1 MGVKDRAEA
10 IGGTASVKRAI
21 RKCGVSGWWG
31 ILIAALTLLLNQA
44 KPALASTYVV
54 YIPLDDPIYT
64 ELDTLD
70 GLGLLYT
77 YLEEIKPISRIE
89 AARLTVEAEGNYRR
103 SDVNNELARSLI
115 HDLRE
120 ALTPEISWV
129 ESNREDGPPTMLKP
143 IDRVEGEYVFS
154 SGDRRFWLTS
164 NTAGIHAREE
174 APLMPNAD
182 GMPIASGS
190 NEIVRASGWAGLGG
204 FFTVY
209 GEPAIAGPI
218 THGMNDTDRVRL
230 LDGEAVLSL
239 GNWAFSFGQE
249 EMWWGIG
256 HWAPLTQG
264 DNAAPITAIRVQNVH
279 PKMLPGI
286 FRYLGQYRSQFIF
299 GQLEG
304 PRPFLHPW
312 IFGHIA
318 SFKPL
323 PNFEFGLTR
332 TIAFGGHNN
341 DHYGVSGFFGRLTG
355 IATGNAH
362 SGNTNSRGGV
372 YLKFRFPKLRGLIVY
387 QEIMGEDNLTYEIP
401 GIGRFMPLLSVS
413 YQGGF
418 YLPRLTADGRTSLR
432 FEYTILE
439 PNYSVHDDSLYWVT
453 SSNYMMGDP
462 LGPNASRV
470 DISLQR
476 WFTLKDNAESTVFF
490 TDRAP
495 TYDTNEPY
503 PAQFY
508 GSSLTKE
515 YSVGTTLD
523 FAHFLNRHEWPLP
536 GQVWIKGEASF
547 EYVDHLNYSG
557 GGSLRTFISLR
568 LGLRPSHPPLTLE

>member
-1 MGVKDRAEA
+1 MKQA
-10 IGGTASVKRAI
+10 IQRRGGCPWASIV
-21 RKCGVSGWWG
+21 
-31 ILIAALTLLLNQA
+31 IAASGLLLA
-44 KPALASTYVV
+44 HAYSARASTYVV
-54 YIPLDDPIYT
+54 FIPLDDPIYT

-77 YLEEIKPISRIE
+77 YLEEIKPLSRIE
-89 AARLTVEAEGNYRR
+89 AARLTVEAEDNYRR
-103 SDVNNELARSLI
+103 ADVDNELARTMI
-115 HDLRE
+115 HELRE
-120 ALTPEISWV
+120 ALTPEIGWV
-129 ESNREDGPPTMLKP
+129 ESNREDGPPTMFKP
-143 IDRVEGEYVFS
+143 IERTEVEYAYS
-154 SGDRRFWLTS
+154 SGARRFWLTS
-164 NTAGIHAREE
+164 NDAGIHAREE
-174 APLMPNAD
+174 APLMPDAD
-182 GMPIASGS
+182 GMPIAGGS
-190 NEIVRASGWAGLGG
+190 NEIVRASAWAGLGG
-204 FFTVY
+204 FFTLY
-209 GEPAIAGPI
+209 GEPAIAGST
-218 THGMNDTDRVRL
+218 THTLNNADHLRL

-249 EMWWGIG
+249 EMWWGTG

-264 DNAAPITAIRVQNVH
+264 DNAAPIIGLRAQNVH
-279 PKMLPGI
+279 PKLLPGV

-299 GQLEG
+299 GQIDG

-332 TIAFGGHNN
+332 TIAFGGHDNN
-341 DHYGVSGFFGRLTG
+341 NYGIGGFFGRLTG
-355 IATGNAH
+355 INTGNPNGA
-362 SGNTNSRGGV
+362 NTNSRGGG

-387 QEIMGEDNLTYEIP
+387 QEIMGEDNLTKEIP

-418 YLPRLTADGRTSLR
+418 YLPRLSADGRTSLR

-470 DISLQR
+470 DVSLQR
-476 WFTLKDNAESTVFF
+476 WLTLKDRAESTVFF

-495 TYDTNEPY
+495 TYDTNAPY
-503 PAQFY
+503 PAEFY

-515 YSVGTTLD
+515 YSVGMTLD
-523 FAHFLNRHEWPLP
+523 FAHFLDRYRWPAP

-547 EYVDHLNYSG
+547 EYVDHLNYAG
-557 GGSLRTFISLR
+557 GGSLRTFLSLR
-568 LGLRPSHPPLTLE
+568 LGLRPAYSPLTLQ